1 MGSGATYQVERR
13 RSIAAP
19 PEAVLERIVDFRRW
33 TEWSPWEDLDP
44 EMTRTYGGAE
54 QGVGATY
61 AWEGNRK
68 AGAGRMEI
76 TGVEPDG
83 TVTVDLRF
91 LRPMKS
97 EATVTLSVAA
107 DDDGSDVTWSMT
119 GPQSRL
125 MRVMSVVW
133 SMDKLI
139 GKDFDKGLDRL
150 KERAEADTGG

>member
-13 RSIAAP
+13 RRIAAP
-19 PEAVLERIVDFRRW
+19 PGTVLERLVDFRRW
-33 TEWSPWEDLDP
+33 IEWSPWEDLDP
-44 EMTRTYGGAE
+44 EMTRTYGGADR
-54 QGVGATY
+54 GVGATY

-97 EATVTLSVAA
+97 EATVTFSVGA
-107 DDDGSDVTWSMT
+107 DGDGSDVTWSMT

-125 MRVMSVVW
+125 MRMMSVIW